1 MNNFKELKVWQ
12 KAIKLVTVVYKNTQ
26 SFPKQEM
33 YGLIS
38 QIRRAAVSIPSNIAE
53 GAGRMSPGDFK
64 HFLNIARGS
73 SFELETQLTIGLNL
87 GYLEQ
92 ADFNLLTSDLDEI
105 QRMITGLQ
113 NSINTK

>member
-12 KAIKLVTVVYKNTQ
+12 KAIDLVTVIYKNTH
-26 SFPKQEM
+26 SFPKEEI
-33 YGLIS
+33 YGLTS

-53 GAGRMSPGDFK
+53 GAGRVSSGDFK

-73 SFELETQLTIGLNL
+73 SFELETQLIIGLNL
-87 GYLEQ
+87 GYLEKS
-92 ADFNLLTSDLDEI
+92 DFDNLISVLDEI

-113 NSINTK
+113 NSLNH